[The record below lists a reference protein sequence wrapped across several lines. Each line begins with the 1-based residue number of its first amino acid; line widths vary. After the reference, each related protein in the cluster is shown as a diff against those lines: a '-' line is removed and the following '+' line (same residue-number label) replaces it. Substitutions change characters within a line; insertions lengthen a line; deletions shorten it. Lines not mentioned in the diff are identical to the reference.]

1 MTDLTEH
8 SLVELAALI
17 RRGKASPVA
26 VMEAH
31 LARIQ
36 ELNPSLRALVMVSPQ
51 ALEQAQKAE
60 AALASNQSLGPLHGV
75 PLTVKD
81 TIDTAGL
88 RTASG
93 SRVLKRYVPQEDA
106 PAVARLRAAGAIIL
120 GKTNV
125 SELAVA
131 YDAENPVF
139 GRTNNPHDLA
149 RTPGGSSGGEA
160 AAISAC
166 LAPGGI
172 GSDLA
177 GSLRIPAHFCGIVGL
192 KPTNGAVA
200 GEGQWPH
207 AVGPLSLGATLGP
220 LARRVADVHLLFEVM
235 SLRRRKGSRS
245 FSEPNA
251 FLLNYANR
259 LRGRKFLWYADD
271 SCATVAPIIAEAV
284 ETAAKALERAGLAGR
299 QEIPPGVAAGPRLW
313 HGLFSHAAAQQLR
326 VIYEGRN
333 DQAGPAVQAL
343 WRAQARQPAPTLAT
357 FWQTWQERDTER
369 GRLLAAL
376 EETPLLVAPVGA
388 VAAPLHGTHR
398 LTVGAQE
405 ISLFQAFGYAQTFN
419 VYGLPAVSVPVAWTP
434 EGLPVGVQ
442 IVGRPFAEHEVLAAA
457 MILENALGGWRKPLY
472 SSFQ

>member
-1 MTDLTEH
+1 MADLTEH

-106 PAVARLRAAGAIIL
+106 PAVARLRAAGASIL

-313 HGLFSHAAAQQLR
+313 HGLFSHAVAEQL
-326 VIYEGRN
+326 V
-333 DQAGPAVQAL
+333 QPPAVRVFGRTQCPHGLVQNAERRHAFD
-343 WRAQARQPAPTLAT
+343 RARKEP
-357 FWQTWQERDTER
+357 D
-369 GRLLAAL
+369 AAY
-376 EETPLLVAPVGA
+376 PNRA
-388 VAAPLHGTHR
+388 
-398 LTVGAQE
+398 
-405 ISLFQAFGYAQTFN
+405 
-419 VYGLPAVSVPVAWTP
+419 AVSRRTRARRVVDAVTP
-434 EGLPVGVQ
+434 RRDPGLVVRRTQ
-442 IVGRPFAEHEVLAAA
+442 SAVRPTVCREA
-457 MILENALGGWRKPLY
+457 R
-472 SSFQ
+472 S